1 MIRILPGRIRLAV
14 TAVLAVP
21 AALVLALGVSAFT
34 GQSAN
39 KEGGITSQSRAL
51 VRQAIAS
58 TGLISVRNSSDSSSQ
73 GPRPRGSAVIVRS
86 DGVVVTNNHVI
97 TNTKTNRSYD
107 EIFLSLSGDSETAS
121 SLTRY
126 RLRPLLINKEYDLA
140 LLRVDLDAAGNPI
153 PKSLTFPS
161 IEMGD
166 SRKIRLLEDLFI
178 IGFPEKG
185 GSTITVNRGVVEGKD
200 ILANWIKTDA
210 RVIHGNSGGAAVN
223 SEGRLIGIPTKV
235 VADEQPVDRDGDGFP
250 DDTRRYGAVGFLRP
264 SHLVAEMIAQLN
276 NSNSE
281 NQPAPSAPRM
291 AESSTLITVR
301 GIVKSAVSGK
311 PVAGALVG
319 LLPLGESNVT
329 ESTLL
334 TWGSTNAE
342 GAFKLNRPVPPG
354 RYTLKAK
361 ALANQAYTS
370 DVEIGPGAAV
380 LIIEMRGSSDR

>member
-1 MIRILPGRIRLAV
+1 MIAILSHKIKLTAA
-14 TAVLAVP
+14 AVLSLLVAAASAVAP
-21 AALVLALGVSAFT
+21 SGVA
-34 GQSAN
+34 GQSAS
-39 KEGGITSQSRAL
+39 KEISLESRAL

-73 GPRPRGSAVIVRS
+73 APRPRGSAVVVRS
-86 DGVVVTNNHVI
+86 DGILVTNQHVI
-97 TNTKTNRSYD
+97 TNPRTGRAYD
-107 EIFLSLSGDSETAS
+107 EIYLSLSSDADTTL

-126 RLRPLLINKEYDLA
+126 RLKPLLINKEYDLA
-140 LLRVDLDAAGNPI
+140 LLRVESDASGVAV
-153 PKSLTFPS
+153 PKSFTFPS

-166 SRKIRLLEDLFI
+166 SRQIRVLEDLFI

-235 VADEQPVDRDGDGFP
+235 VADEQPIDRDGDGFP
-250 DDTRRYGAVGFLRP
+250 DDSRRYGAVGFLRP
-264 SHLVAEMIAQLN
+264 SHLVAEMISQL
-276 NSNSE
+276 SE
-281 NQPAPSAPRM
+281 GDAANRPTSTSLRM
-291 AESSTLITVR
+291 IESPTLIAVR
-301 GIVKSAVSGK
+301 GIVKAATSGK
-311 PVAGALVG
+311 PVAGVLVG
-319 LLPLGESNVT
+319 LLPLGETNVT

-361 ALANQAYTS
+361 ALANRPYS
-370 DVEIGPGAAV
+370 RDVDVGPGSSV
-380 LIIEMRGSSDR
+380 LIIEMRASSD